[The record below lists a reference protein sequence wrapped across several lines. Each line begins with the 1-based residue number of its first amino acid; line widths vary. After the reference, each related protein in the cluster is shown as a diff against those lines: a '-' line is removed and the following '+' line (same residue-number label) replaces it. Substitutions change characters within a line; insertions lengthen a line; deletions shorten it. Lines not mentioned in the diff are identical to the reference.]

1 MATFTAKR
9 ILCPVD
15 FSDQSAMALRTAGVL
30 ALAFGSE
37 VTVLH
42 AQRLE
47 APVYFTAAQTKALQ
61 TQLQRSARSAKK
73 HISEFAQ
80 EHLPP
85 EVARH
90 TLVVEYEPV
99 SAILKIQNEIGADM
113 IAMGTHGR
121 GGLARVRLGSI
132 AESILHQA
140 EVPILTVG
148 PRMKGAPAV
157 GPIRR
162 VLCPV
167 NYMASAQH
175 ALGYAA
181 ALAEK
186 TGAELSVAHIDEAP
200 ADRDSQD
207 SLRQLCD
214 WVPATVRA
222 HCTVREV
229 VRRGSAAAQIIQ
241 EAEESHADLLVIS
254 AQPRNL
260 LGSILLGST
269 TELVIR
275 SAPCP
280 VLSVIDKKTPTSDS
294 RAEEATHA
302 HV

>member
-15 FSDQSAMALRTAGVL
+15 FSDQSAMALRTAGMV

-42 AQRLE
+42 VQRLE
-47 APVYFTAAQTKALQ
+47 TPVYFTAAQTKALQ
-61 TQLQRSARSAKK
+61 TQLRRSARSAKK
-73 HISEFAQ
+73 HLSEFAQ

-85 EVARH
+85 EVVHH
-90 TLVVEYEPV
+90 TLVVESEPV
-99 SAILKIQNEIGADM
+99 SAILKIQHEIGADM

-132 AESILHQA
+132 AESVLHQA
-140 EVPILTVG
+140 EFPILTVG

>member
-1 MATFTAKR
+1 MTTFTSKR

-15 FSDQSAMALRTAGVL
+15 FSDQSAMALRAAGVM

-47 APVYFTAAQTKALQ
+47 APVYFTAAQTQALQ
-61 TQLQRSARSAKK
+61 TQLRRSARSAKK
-73 HISEFAQ
+73 HLSEFAQ

-85 EVARH
+85 EVAHH
-90 TLVVEYEPV
+90 TLVVESEPV
-99 SAILKIQNEIGADM
+99 SAILKIQHEIGADL

-132 AESILHQA
+132 AESVLHQA

-148 PRMKGAPAV
+148 PRVKTTSTPSPV
-157 GPIRR
+157 RR

-167 NYMASAQH
+167 NYMPSAQR

-186 TGAELSVAHIDEAP
+186 TGAELRVAHIDEAP
-200 ADRDSQD
+200 PDRDSQD
-207 SLRQLCD
+207 ALRRLCD
-214 WVPATVRA
+214 WVPSTIRA
-222 HCTVREV
+222 HCAVKEV
-229 VRRGSAAAQIIQ
+229 LRRGSAAMQIIQ
-241 EAEESHADLLVIS
+241 EAEESHADLVVIG

-269 TELVIR
+269 TELLIR
-275 SAPCP
+275 SALCP

-294 RAEEATHA
+294 RVEEATHA

>member
-1 MATFTAKR
+1 MMTLVPKR

-15 FSDQSAMALRTAGVL
+15 FSDQSAMALRVAGAV
-30 ALAFGSE
+30 ALAFQSE

-47 APVYFTAAQTKALQ
+47 APVYFTAAQTQALQ
-61 TQLQRSARSAKK
+61 KQLRRSARSAKR

-90 TLVVEYEPV
+90 MLVVESEPL
-99 SAILKIQNEIGADM
+99 SAILKIQHEIGADL

-140 EVPILTVG
+140 EAPILTVG
-148 PRMKGAPAV
+148 PRVKTTSTPSPV
-157 GPIRR
+157 RR

-167 NYMASAQH
+167 NYMPAAQR

-186 TGAELSVAHIDEAP
+186 TGAELRVAHIDEAP
-200 ADRDSQD
+200 PDRDSQD
-207 SLRQLCD
+207 ALRQLCD

-222 HCTVREV
+222 HCAVKEV
-229 VRRGSAAAQIIQ
+229 VRRGSAATQIIQ
-241 EAEESHADLLVIS
+241 EAEESHADLVVIG

-280 VLSVIDKKTPTSDS
+280 VLSVMDKKTPTSDS
-294 RAEEATHA
+294 RVEEATHA